1 MFTPRQV
8 ILIAKVSQ
16 YLAEN
21 DIEKKGLYGGG
32 MDLLLPKKIFCV
44 RKNVSW
50 MYEINPND
58 SSLQATTNYLYALC
72 GRYASVAQAIL
83 TQNLI
88 TELSNTPP
96 EEKILTQGASYIVT

>member
-8 ILIAKVSQ
+8 IKIAKVSQ

-21 DIEKKGLYGGG
+21 DIDKKGLYGGG

-50 MYEINPND
+50 MYEMNPSD

-72 GRYASVAQAIL
+72 GRYAAAAQAIL
-83 TQNLI
+83 TERLI
-88 TELSNTPP
+88 TEDDNNPP
-96 EEKILTQGASYIVT
+96 NQYIITQRASYIVT

>member
-8 ILIAKVSQ
+8 IRIAKVSQ

-32 MDLLLPKKIFCV
+32 QDLLLPRKIYCV

-50 MYEINPND
+50 MYEMNPGD
-58 SSLQATTNYLYALC
+58 SSLQGTTNYLYALC
-72 GRYASVAQAIL
+72 GKYAAAAQSIL
-83 TQNLI
+83 SENLVTEMDNIPSEANIITQN
-88 TELSNTPP
+88 
-96 EEKILTQGASYIVT
+96 ASYIVT

>member
-1 MFTPRQV
+1 MFTPVQV
-8 ILIAKVSQ
+8 IMIAKVSQ

-32 MDLLLPKKIFCV
+32 MDLLLPKKIYCV

-50 MYEINPND
+50 MYDMNSSD

-72 GRYASVAQAIL
+72 GKYAAAAQAIL
-83 TQNLI
+83 SQNLI
-88 TELSNTPP
+88 TEIANNPSQAN
-96 EEKILTQGASYIVT
+96 ILTQGASYIVT

>member
-8 ILIAKVSQ
+8 IKIAKVSQ

-21 DIEKKGLYGGG
+21 DIDKKGLYGGG

-50 MYEINPND
+50 MYEMNPSD

-72 GRYASVAQAIL
+72 GRYATTAQAIL

-88 TELSNTPP
+88 TETLNNPS
-96 EEKILTQGASYIVT
+96 EAKILTQGASYIVT